1 MTDVADAS
9 RQLGGPVAAATTGAP
24 ARPFVGRV
32 RELWELLAALREG
45 AAHRDLLFLVTGAPG
60 IGKSRLMEEL
70 ARLLEGQGWRVLV
83 GRCWEHGGA
92 PAYWPW
98 MQVVRAAGGELPGH
112 PGGRPAR
119 GGPLHAVRRGGPV
132 PA

>member
-1 MTDVADAS
+1 MTDAVDAS
-9 RQLGGPVAAATTGAP
+9 RQQGGLVVAAATGEP

-45 AAHRDLLFLVTGAPG
+45 AAHRDLLFLVTGEPG
-60 IGKSRLMEEL
+60 IGKSRLMDEL

-98 MQVVRAAGGELPGH
+98 MQVIRAASAARRWPPTWGGW
-112 PGGRPAR
+112 PAC
-119 GGPLHAVRRGGPV
+119 PPRRWPT
-132 PA
+132 

>member
-1 MTDVADAS
+1 MTDAVDAS
-9 RQLGGPVAAATTGAP
+9 RQQGGLVVAAATGEP
-24 ARPFVGRV
+24 ARLFVGRV

-45 AAHRDLLFLVTGAPG
+45 AAHRDLLFLVTGEPG

-92 PAYWPW
+92 PACWPW
-98 MQVVRAAGGELPGH
+98 MQGVPSRWAASAARRWPPTWGGW
-112 PGGRPAR
+112 PAC
-119 GGPLHAVRRGGPV
+119 PPRRWPT
-132 PA
+132 